1 MNLASSSE
9 DLSFA
14 FLKNLVRFI
23 NEHVDREKYA
33 MMLKRIKKF
42 KLEII
47 NKA

>member
-1 MNLASSSE
+1 MNLALSSE
-9 DLSFA
+9 DLSFT

-23 NEHVDREKYA
+23 NEHVDREEYA
-33 MMLKRIKKF
+33 VMLKRIKKF

>member
-1 MNLASSSE
+1 MNLALSSKG
-9 DLSFA
+9 LSFA

-23 NEHVDREKYA
+23 NEHVDREEYA
-33 MMLKRIKKF
+33 VMLKRIKKF

>member
-1 MNLASSSE
+1 MNLVSSSE

-23 NEHVDREKYA
+23 NEHVDREEYA
-33 MMLKRIKKF
+33 VMLKRIKKF
-42 KLEII
+42 ELEII